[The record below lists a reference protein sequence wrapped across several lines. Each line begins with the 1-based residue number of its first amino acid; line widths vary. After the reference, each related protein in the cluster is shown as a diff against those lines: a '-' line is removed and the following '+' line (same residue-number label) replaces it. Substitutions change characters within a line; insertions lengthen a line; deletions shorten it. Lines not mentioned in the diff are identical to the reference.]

1 MAKKMGRTSLA
12 QAVSAV
18 LLTFA
23 SSLPVAGQSAPPIQ
37 GTTTTIPDLKPAGVL
52 SNLVTAVAPQ
62 QSADAL
68 VLATKLAVATTP
80 LPSLSG
86 GFEIKLDPSTGLQ
99 VRTATTFGPSFA
111 ERALTSGEGKVIAGV
126 SFMSSSLERLGSQ
139 SYSGLQLFSLNA
151 AAPANSR
158 SATANIKESANTI
171 VIGGRVGVTSKLD
184 IGVSVP
190 IVSLK
195 VDGST
200 SLTDGTGSTLT
211 FASGSKVGAGVGDV
225 AGIVKYR
232 FYSFGKDQL
241 PDPGGL
247 ALMAT
252 IRLPTGDTASMRGL
266 GVTRTLV
273 SFIGSSGQGRFRPH
287 ANVGFEWWN
296 KGVSVSSD
304 AVQGGTVTA
313 RHQLQYAAGLEL
325 EAAPKFTALLDVVG
339 GEVFGGGKLG
349 FQADPATPS
358 SSSLA
363 ALSQGLTKL
372 MIVPGL
378 KLNLKSKLVLSANA
392 LVTLKDDGLHARVTP
407 MAGLDLTF

>member
-1 MAKKMGRTSLA
+1 MAKKMGRTCLA

-18 LLTFA
+18 LLTLA

-80 LPSLSG
+80 LPALSS

-200 SLTDGTGSTLT
+200 SLVDGTGSILT

-232 FYSFGKDQL
+232 FYSFGTEL

-247 ALMAT
+247 AVMAT
-252 IRLPTGDTASMRGL
+252 IHLPTGDTASMRGL

-273 SFIGSSGQGRFRPH
+273 SFIASRGQGRFRPH
-287 ANVGFEWWN
+287 GNVGFEAWN

-313 RHQLQYAAGLEL
+313 RHQLQYAAGIEL
-325 EAAPKFTALLDVVG
+325 EAAPKFTALIDVVG

>member
-1 MAKKMGRTSLA
+1 MAKKMGGSPFALS
-12 QAVSAV
+12 VSAV
-18 LLTFA
+18 LLTLA
-23 SSLPVAGQSAPPIQ
+23 SSLPAAAQSTPPIQ

-52 SNLVTAVAPQ
+52 TNLVTAVAPQ

-126 SFMSSSLERLGSQ
+126 SFMSSSFERLGSQ

-158 SATANIKESANTI
+158 SATANIKESANTVI
-171 VIGGRVGVTSKLD
+171 IGGRVGVTSKLD
-184 IGVSVP
+184 IGASVP

-200 SLTDGTGSTLT
+200 SLMDGTGSILT

-232 FYSFGKDQL
+232 FYSFGKTEL

-252 IRLPTGDTASMRGL
+252 VHLPTGDVQSMRGL

-273 SFIGSSGQGRFRPH
+273 SFIASSGQGRFRPH
-287 ANVGFEWWN
+287 ANVGFEAWN
-296 KGVSVSSD
+296 KGLSVSSE
-304 AVQGGTVTA
+304 GGTVTA
-313 RHQLQYAAGLEL
+313 RHQLQYAAGVEL

-339 GEVFGGGKLG
+339 GEVFGGGKLR
-349 FQADPATPS
+349 FQPDPATPS

-363 ALSQGLTKL
+363 AVSQGLTKL

>member
-1 MAKKMGRTSLA
+1 MGRSIYA
-12 QAVSAV
+12 PAASAL
-18 LLTFA
+18 LLTLA
-23 SSLPVAGQSAPPIQ
+23 SGVPAAGQSTPPIQ
-37 GTTTTIPDLKPAGVL
+37 GTTTTIPGLTPAGTL
-52 SNLVTAVAPQ
+52 TNLVKAVAPQ

-111 ERALTSGEGKVIAGV
+111 ERAMTSGEGKVIAGV
-126 SFMSSSLERLGSQ
+126 SFMSSSFERLGSQ
-139 SYSGLQLFSLNA
+139 SYSGLQLFSLTAANA
-151 AAPANSR
+151 TDSR
-158 SATANIKESANTI
+158 SSTANIKESANTV
-171 VIGGRVGVTSKLD
+171 VIGGRVGVTSNLD

-190 IVSLK
+190 IVRLK
-195 VDGST
+195 LDGST
-200 SLTDGTGSTLT
+200 SLADGTGSIQT

-232 FYSFGKDQL
+232 FYSFGKEL

-252 IRLPTGDTASMRGL
+252 IHLPTGDTESLRGL

-273 SFIGSSGQGRFRPH
+273 SFIASSGQGRFRPH
-287 ANVGFEWWN
+287 ANVGFEAWN
-296 KGVSVSSD
+296 KGLSVSSE
-304 AVQGGTVTA
+304 GGTVTA
-313 RHQLQYAAGLEL
+313 RHQLQYAAGVEL

-339 GEVFGGGKLG
+339 GEVFGGGKLR
-349 FQADPATPS
+349 FQPDPAIPS
-358 SSSLA
+358 TSSLA
-363 ALSQGLTKL
+363 AVSQGLTKL
-372 MIVPGL
+372 MIVPGF

>member
-1 MAKKMGRTSLA
+1 MAKMGRSTYA
-12 QAVSAV
+12 PAVFAV
-18 LLTFA
+18 LLTLA
-23 SSLPVAGQSAPPIQ
+23 SSLPAAGQSTPPIQ
-37 GTTTTIPDLKPAGVL
+37 GTTTTIPGLTGAGTL
-52 SNLVTAVAPQ
+52 TTLVTAVAPQ

-80 LPSLSG
+80 LPALSG

-126 SFMSSSLERLGSQ
+126 SFMSSKFERLGSH
-139 SYSGLQLFSLNA
+139 SYSGVQLFSLNA
-151 AAPANSR
+151 ATPADSR
-158 SATANIKESANTI
+158 SATANIKESANTV
-171 VIGGRVGVTSKLD
+171 VIGGRVGVTDKLD

-190 IVSLK
+190 LVNLK

-200 SLTDGTGSTLT
+200 SLVDGNGSIQT
-211 FASGSKVGAGVGDV
+211 FASGSKVGTGVGDV

-232 FYSFGKDQL
+232 FYSFGTEL

-252 IRLPTGDTASMRGL
+252 IHLPTGDTQSMRGL

-273 SFIGSSGQGRFRPH
+273 SFIASSGQGRFRPH
-287 ANVGFEWWN
+287 ANVGYEWWS

-304 AVQGGTVTA
+304 ATQGGTVTA

-325 EAAPKFTALLDVVG
+325 EAAPKFTLLLDAVG
-339 GEVFGGGKLG
+339 GEVFGAGKLG
-349 FQADPATPS
+349 FQPDPAATS
-358 SSSLA
+358 SSSLVT
-363 ALSQGLTKL
+363 LPKGLTKVL
-372 MIVPGL
+372 IVPGM

-407 MAGLDLTF
+407 MAGIDLTF

>member
-1 MAKKMGRTSLA
+1 MAKRMGRSVYA
-12 QAVSAV
+12 PAASAV
-18 LLTFA
+18 LLTLA
-23 SSLPVAGQSAPPIQ
+23 SSVPVAGQSAPPIQ
-37 GTTTTIPDLKPAGVL
+37 GTTTTISGLKPAGVL
-52 SNLVTAVAPQ
+52 TNLVNAVAPQ

-68 VLATKLAVATTP
+68 VLATKLAVGTMP
-80 LPSLSG
+80 LPALSG

-126 SFMSSSLERLGSQ
+126 SFMSSSFERLGSQ

-151 AAPANSR
+151 ASPANSR
-158 SATANIKESANTI
+158 SATANIKESANTV

-200 SLTDGTGSTLT
+200 SLMDGTGSILT

-225 AGIVKYR
+225 AGLVKYR
-232 FYSFGKDQL
+232 FYSFGTEL

-247 ALMAT
+247 AVMAT
-252 IRLPTGDTASMRGL
+252 IHMPTGDTQSMRGL

-273 SFIGSSGQGRFRPH
+273 SFIASSGQGRFRPH
-287 ANVGFEWWN
+287 ANVGFEAWS
-296 KGVSVSSD
+296 KGLSVSSD
-304 AVQGGTVTA
+304 AAQGGSVTA

-339 GEVFGGGKLG
+339 GEVFGGGKLR
-349 FQADPATPS
+349 FQPDPAIPS
-358 SSSLA
+358 GSSLA
-363 ALSQGLTKL
+363 AVAQGLTKL
-372 MIVPGL
+372 MIVPGF